1 MKPIIIKDET
11 ALLIAGTKGNLDGVA
26 VPSAPRVLMC
36 VIDDVDSTPTR
47 VQKHRVGWAAA
58 AVAVAV
64 IK

>member
-26 VPSAPRVLMC
+26 VPSAPRVLVC

-47 VQKHRVGWAAA
+47 MQKHRVGWAAA
-58 AVAVAV
+58 AAVAV